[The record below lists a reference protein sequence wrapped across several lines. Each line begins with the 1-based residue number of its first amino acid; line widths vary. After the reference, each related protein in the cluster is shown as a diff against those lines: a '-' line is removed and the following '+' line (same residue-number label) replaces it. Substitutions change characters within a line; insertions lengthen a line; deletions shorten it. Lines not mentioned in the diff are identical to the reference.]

1 MNKLQKDFSIIQFT
15 SSVVSYLSILN
26 FLFFLNLF
34 FHSQF
39 QVYGQIVSTNVIEL
53 KDSLSQIK
61 DTTPIDSHPDLI
73 LPLFQLID
81 KDTISLGPNDELIF
95 DQYTALGKPGVY
107 DALHS
112 FNYRRSD
119 RFGGY
124 INDKVNAGLER
135 VRQKGYKSDIKKL
148 YIQIDPLTLT
158 VYWFAIVGPS
168 RDGFSYVRMDSRGS
182 AGGYLKAVQKQL
194 PRMHKLYPDLK
205 PVKFLEF
212 NEDVIVCYTW
222 DGKML
227 DHYCSTLNIQQHF
240 YKYRKRFDDEKSLKS
255 ESLLD
260 LIFQEEEVEKDTTL
274 SKQIQVIDSSIVQKK
289 IITDS
294 KVNDQKVITKKKPAT
309 RYYKVK
315 SGDTLSEIAEK
326 FHTSVAK
333 IKKTNNLRSD
343 NLRIGQL
350 LKIP

>member
-1 MNKLQKDFSIIQFT
+1 MKIVQTNNSLIKFT
-15 SSVVSYLSILN
+15 LSVISNLN
-26 FLFFLNLF
+26 ILFFMNLC

-39 QVYGQIVSTNVIEL
+39 HVYGQIVSTNVIDL
-53 KDSLSQIK
+53 KDSLAQVK
-61 DTTPIDSHPDLI
+61 DTALIDSHPDLI

-81 KDTISLGPNDELIF
+81 KDTIALGPNDELIF
-95 DQYTALGKPGVY
+95 DSYVALGKPGVY

-182 AGGYLKAVQKQL
+182 AGGYLRAVQKQL

-227 DHYCSTLNIQQHF
+227 EHYCNMLNIQQHF
-240 YKYRKRFDDEKSLKS
+240 YKYRKRYDDEKSLKS

-260 LIFQEEEVEKDTTL
+260 LIFQDETEKDTTL
-274 SKQIQVIDSSIVQKK
+274 SKPNQFKDSSLVQNK
-289 IITDS
+289 IITES
-294 KVNDQKVITKKKPAT
+294 KIKEQKVVPKKKPT
-309 RYYKVK
+309 NLYYKVK

-326 FHTSVAK
+326 YHTSVAK
-333 IKKTNNLRSD
+333 IKKTNNLRGD

-350 LKIP
+350 LKIPY

>member
-1 MNKLQKDFSIIQFT
+1 MKKVKTNYPVIQFT
-15 SSVVSYLSILN
+15 SSIVSYLSFLN

-39 QVYGQIVSTNVIEL
+39 QVYGQNARSEIFEN
-53 KDSLSQIK
+53 KDSFIVKK
-61 DTTPIDSHPDLI
+61 DTILIDSHPDLVI
-73 LPLFQLID
+73 PLFQRID
-81 KDTISLGPNDELIF
+81 KDTIFLGPNDELIF

-135 VRQKGYKSDIKKL
+135 IRQKGFKSDIKKL

-182 AGGYLKAVQKQL
+182 AGGYIRAVQKQL

-212 NEDVIVCYTW
+212 NENVIVCYTW

-227 DHYCSTLNIQQHF
+227 DNYCSMLNIQQHF
-240 YKYRKRFDDEKSLKS
+240 FKYRKRFDDEKTLKS

-260 LIFQEEEVEKDTTL
+260 VMFQEDLKQDTA
-274 SKQIQVIDSSIVQKK
+274 KVQDIDSTTTQIK
-289 IITDS
+289 INNES
-294 KVNDQKVITKKKPAT
+294 KVIDQKVIPKKKPTT

-326 FHTSVAK
+326 YHTSVAK
-333 IKKTNNLRSD
+333 IKKTNNLRGD

>member
-1 MNKLQKDFSIIQFT
+1 MKNVQKNNAIIQ
-15 SSVVSYLSILN
+15 SVSRIISYLSVLN
-26 FLFFLNLF
+26 FLFFINLF
-34 FHSQF
+34 FNWQF
-39 QVYGQIVSTNVIEL
+39 KVFGQTVRPEL
-53 KDSLSQIK
+53 SKIKDSLFVNN
-61 DTTPIDSHPDLI
+61 DTILIDSHPDLI

-95 DQYTALGKPGVY
+95 DHYTALGKPGVY

-124 INDKVNAGLER
+124 INEKVNAGLER
-135 VRQKGYKSDIKKL
+135 VRQKGFKSDIKKL
-148 YIQIDPLTLT
+148 YIQVDPLTLT

-168 RDGFSYVRMDSRGS
+168 LDGFSYVRMDSRGS
-182 AGGYLKAVQKQL
+182 AGGYLSAVQKQL

-227 DHYCSTLNIQQHF
+227 DNYCNKLNIQQHF
-240 YKYRKRFDDEKSLKS
+240 YKYRKRYDDEKTLKS

-260 LIFQEEEVEKDTTL
+260 VIFQEDFEKDTTL
-274 SKQIQVIDSSIVQKK
+274 SLSDVVIDSSTVQQK
-289 IITDS
+289 IFNES
-294 KVNDQKVITKKKPAT
+294 KVNNQKVISKKKSGV
-309 RYYKVK
+309 RFYKVK

-326 FHTSVAK
+326 HRTSIAK
-333 IKKTNNLRSD
+333 IKKINNLKSD
-343 NLRIGQL
+343 NLRIGQT
-350 LKIP
+350 LKIPS

>member
-1 MNKLQKDFSIIQFT
+1 MKKVKTNYPVIQFT
-15 SSVVSYLSILN
+15 SSIVSYLSFLN

-39 QVYGQIVSTNVIEL
+39 QVYGQNARSEIFEY
-53 KDSLSQIK
+53 KDSFIVKK
-61 DTTPIDSHPDLI
+61 DTILIDSHPDLVI
-73 LPLFQLID
+73 PLFQRID
-81 KDTISLGPNDELIF
+81 KDTIFLGPNDELIF

-135 VRQKGYKSDIKKL
+135 IRQKGFKSDIKKL

-182 AGGYLKAVQKQL
+182 AGGYLRAVQKQL

-212 NEDVIVCYTW
+212 NENVIVCYTW

-227 DHYCSTLNIQQHF
+227 DNYCSMLNIQQHF
-240 YKYRKRFDDEKSLKS
+240 FKYRKRFDDEKTLKS

-260 LIFQEEEVEKDTTL
+260 VMFQVDLKQDTT
-274 SKQIQVIDSSIVQKK
+274 KVQDIDSTITQIK
-289 IITDS
+289 INNES
-294 KVNDQKVITKKKPAT
+294 KVIDQKVIPKKKPTT

-326 FHTSVAK
+326 YHTSVAK
-333 IKKTNNLRSD
+333 IKKSNNLRGD

>member
-1 MNKLQKDFSIIQFT
+1 MKKVKTNYPVIQFT
-15 SSVVSYLSILN
+15 SSIVSYLSFLN

-39 QVYGQIVSTNVIEL
+39 QVYGQNVRSEIFEY
-53 KDSLSQIK
+53 KDSFIVKK
-61 DTTPIDSHPDLI
+61 DTILIDSHPDLVI
-73 LPLFQLID
+73 PLFQRID
-81 KDTISLGPNDELIF
+81 KDTIFLGPNDELIF

-135 VRQKGYKSDIKKL
+135 IRQKGFKSDIKKL

-182 AGGYLKAVQKQL
+182 AGGYIRAVQKQL

-212 NEDVIVCYTW
+212 NENVIVCYTW

-227 DHYCSTLNIQQHF
+227 DNYCSMLNIQQHF
-240 YKYRKRFDDEKSLKS
+240 FKYRKRYDDEKTLKS

-260 LIFQEEEVEKDTTL
+260 VMFQEDLKQDTT
-274 SKQIQVIDSSIVQKK
+274 KVQDIDSTTTQIK
-289 IITDS
+289 INNES
-294 KVNDQKVITKKKPAT
+294 KVIDQKVIPKKKPTT

-326 FHTSVAK
+326 YHTSVAK
-333 IKKTNNLRSD
+333 IKKTNNLRGD

>member
-1 MNKLQKDFSIIQFT
+1 MKKVQTNYPVIQFT
-15 SSVVSYLSILN
+15 SSIVSYLSFLN

-39 QVYGQIVSTNVIEL
+39 QVHGQIARSEIFEY
-53 KDSLSQIK
+53 KDSFIAKK
-61 DTTPIDSHPDLI
+61 DTNLIDSHPDLVI
-73 LPLFQLID
+73 PLFQRID
-81 KDTISLGPNDELIF
+81 KDTIFLGPNDELIF

-119 RFGGY
+119 KFGGY

-135 VRQKGYKSDIKKL
+135 IRQKGFKSDIKKL
-148 YIQIDPLTLT
+148 YIQVDPLTLT

-182 AGGYLKAVQKQL
+182 AGGYLRAVQKQL

-212 NEDVIVCYTW
+212 NENVIVCYTW

-227 DHYCSTLNIQQHF
+227 DNYCSLLNIQQHF
-240 YKYRKRFDDEKSLKS
+240 FKYRKRYYDEKTLKS

-260 LIFQEEEVEKDTTL
+260 VIFQEDLKQDTTQVQDFD
-274 SKQIQVIDSSIVQKK
+274 STTTQIK
-289 IITDS
+289 INNES
-294 KVNDQKVITKKKPAT
+294 KVTDQKVIPKKKPTT

-326 FHTSVAK
+326 YNTSVAK
-333 IKKTNNLRSD
+333 IKKINNLKSD
-343 NLRIGQL
+343 NLRIGQS
-350 LKIP
+350 LKIPS

>member
-1 MNKLQKDFSIIQFT
+1 MVNLLIARP
-15 SSVVSYLSILN
+15 ILN
-26 FLFFLNLF
+26 IDN
-34 FHSQF
+34 SKMS
-39 QVYGQIVSTNVIEL
+39 VSIVVAARNEEGN
-53 KDSLSQIK
+53 IK
-61 DTTPIDSHPDLI
+61 NI
-73 LPLFQLID
+73 LDRIP
-81 KDTISLGPNDELIF
+81 KMGPNDELIF

-119 RFGGY
+119 KFGGY

-135 VRQKGYKSDIKKL
+135 IRQKGFKSDIKKL
-148 YIQIDPLTLT
+148 YIQVDPLTLT

-182 AGGYLKAVQKQL
+182 AGGYIRAVQKQL
-194 PRMHKLYPDLK
+194 PRMHKLYPDLE

-212 NEDVIVCYTW
+212 NENVIVCYTW

-227 DHYCSTLNIQQHF
+227 DNYCSMLNIQQHF
-240 YKYRKRFDDEKSLKS
+240 FKYRKRYDDEKTLKS
-255 ESLLD
+255 ESILD
-260 LIFQEEEVEKDTTL
+260 VMFQEDLKQDTT
-274 SKQIQVIDSSIVQKK
+274 KVQDIDSTTTQIK
-289 IITDS
+289 INNES
-294 KVNDQKVITKKKPAT
+294 KVIDQKVIPKKKPTT

-326 FHTSVAK
+326 YHTSVAK
-333 IKKTNNLRSD
+333 IKKTNNLRGD

>member
-1 MNKLQKDFSIIQFT
+1 MKIQANSSFIKQLSSII
-15 SSVVSYLSILN
+15 SYLSILN
-26 FLFFLNLF
+26 FLFFINLF
-34 FHSQF
+34 FHSQLY
-39 QVYGQIVSTNVIEL
+39 VYGQMVRSDIIEL
-53 KDSLSQIK
+53 NDSLSQIK

-73 LPLFQLID
+73 VPLFKVID
-81 KDTISLGPNDELIF
+81 KDTIELGPNDELIY

-135 VRQKGYKSDIKKL
+135 IRQKGFKSDIKKL
-148 YIQIDPLTLT
+148 YIQVDPLTLT

-168 RDGFSYVRMDSRGS
+168 QDGFSYVRMDSRGS
-182 AGGYLKAVQKQL
+182 AGGYLRAVQKQL

-212 NEDVIVCYTW
+212 NQDVIVCYTW

-227 DHYCSTLNIQQHF
+227 DNYCSTLNIQQHF
-240 YKYRKRFDDEKSLKS
+240 YKYRKKYDDEKSLKS
-255 ESLLD
+255 ESLID
-260 LIFQEEEVEKDTTL
+260 AIFHEEEKKDTL
-274 SKQIQVIDSSIVQKK
+274 ISKQSQASDSSLVQKK
-289 IITDS
+289 IINVS
-294 KVNDQKVITKKKPAT
+294 KVNEQKVIPKKKPAA

-326 FHTSVAK
+326 YHSSVAK
-333 IKKTNNLRSD
+333 IKKTNNLKSD
-343 NLRIGQL
+343 KLRIGQL

>member
-1 MNKLQKDFSIIQFT
+1 VKKDKTNYHLIQFT
-15 SSVVSYLSILN
+15 SSIVSYLSFIN

-34 FHSQF
+34 FHLQF
-39 QVYGQIVSTNVIEL
+39 QVYGQIARSEIFEN
-53 KDSLSQIK
+53 KDSFKIK
-61 DTTPIDSHPDLI
+61 IDTILIDSHPDLVI
-73 LPLFQLID
+73 PLFQRID

-135 VRQKGYKSDIKKL
+135 IRQKGFKSDIKKL

-182 AGGYLKAVQKQL
+182 AGGYLRAVQKQL

-212 NEDVIVCYTW
+212 NENVIVCYTW

-227 DHYCSTLNIQQHF
+227 DNYCSLLNIQQHF
-240 YKYRKRFDDEKSLKS
+240 FKYRKRYDDEKTLKS

-260 LIFQEEEVEKDTTL
+260 VIFQEDL
-274 SKQIQVIDSSIVQKK
+274 KQDMTQVQDIDSTTSQFK
-289 IITDS
+289 ISNES
-294 KVNDQKVITKKKPAT
+294 KVIDQKVIPNKKPTT

-326 FHTSVAK
+326 YHTSVAK
-333 IKKTNNLRSD
+333 IKKINNLKSD
-343 NLRIGQL
+343 NLRIGQS
-350 LKIP
+350 LKIPN

>member
-1 MNKLQKDFSIIQFT
+1 VRSEIFE
-15 SSVVSYLSILN
+15 Y
-26 FLFFLNLF
+26 
-34 FHSQF
+34 
-39 QVYGQIVSTNVIEL
+39 
-53 KDSLSQIK
+53 KDSFIVKK
-61 DTTPIDSHPDLI
+61 DTILIDSHPDLVI
-73 LPLFQLID
+73 PLFQRID
-81 KDTISLGPNDELIF
+81 KDTIFLGPNDELIF

-135 VRQKGYKSDIKKL
+135 IRQKGFKSDIKKL

-182 AGGYLKAVQKQL
+182 AGGYIRAVQKQL

-212 NEDVIVCYTW
+212 NENVIVCYTW

-227 DHYCSTLNIQQHF
+227 DNYCSMLNIQQHF
-240 YKYRKRFDDEKSLKS
+240 FKYRKRYDDEKTLKS

-260 LIFQEEEVEKDTTL
+260 VMFQEDLKQDTT
-274 SKQIQVIDSSIVQKK
+274 KVQDIDSTTTQIK
-289 IITDS
+289 INNES
-294 KVNDQKVITKKKPAT
+294 KVIDQKVIPKKKPTT

-326 FHTSVAK
+326 YHTSVAK
-333 IKKTNNLRSD
+333 IKKTNNLRGD

>member
-1 MNKLQKDFSIIQFT
+1 MKKVKTNYPVIQFT
-15 SSVVSYLSILN
+15 SSIVSYLSFLN

-39 QVYGQIVSTNVIEL
+39 QVYGQNARSEIFEN
-53 KDSLSQIK
+53 KDSFIVKK
-61 DTTPIDSHPDLI
+61 DTILIDSHPDLVI
-73 LPLFQLID
+73 PLFQRID
-81 KDTISLGPNDELIF
+81 KDTIFLGPNDELIF

-135 VRQKGYKSDIKKL
+135 IRQKGFKSDIKKL
-148 YIQIDPLTLT
+148 YIQVDPLTLT

-182 AGGYLKAVQKQL
+182 AGGYLRAVQKQL

-212 NEDVIVCYTW
+212 NENVIVCYTW
-222 DGKML
+222 DGKLL
-227 DHYCSTLNIQQHF
+227 DNYCSMLNIQQHF
-240 YKYRKRFDDEKSLKS
+240 FKYRKRFDDEKTLKS

-260 LIFQEEEVEKDTTL
+260 VMFQEDLKQDTT
-274 SKQIQVIDSSIVQKK
+274 KVQDIDSTTTQIK
-289 IITDS
+289 INNES
-294 KVNDQKVITKKKPAT
+294 KVIDQKVIPKKKPTT

-326 FHTSVAK
+326 YHTSVAK
-333 IKKTNNLRSD
+333 IKKSNNLRGD

>member
-1 MNKLQKDFSIIQFT
+1 MKKVKTNYPVIQFT
-15 SSVVSYLSILN
+15 SSIVSYLSFLN

-39 QVYGQIVSTNVIEL
+39 QVYGQIARSEIFEN
-53 KDSLSQIK
+53 KDSFIVKK
-61 DTTPIDSHPDLI
+61 DTILIDSHPDLVI
-73 LPLFQLID
+73 PLFQRID
-81 KDTISLGPNDELIF
+81 KDTIFLGPNDELIF

-135 VRQKGYKSDIKKL
+135 IRQKGFKSDIKKL
-148 YIQIDPLTLT
+148 YIQVDPLTLT

-182 AGGYLKAVQKQL
+182 AGGYLRAVQKQL

-212 NEDVIVCYTW
+212 NENVIVCYTW
-222 DGKML
+222 DGKLL
-227 DHYCSTLNIQQHF
+227 DNYCSMLNIQQHF
-240 YKYRKRFDDEKSLKS
+240 FKYRKRYDDEKTLKS

-260 LIFQEEEVEKDTTL
+260 VMFQEDLKQDTT
-274 SKQIQVIDSSIVQKK
+274 KVKDIDSTTTQIK
-289 IITDS
+289 INNES
-294 KVNDQKVITKKKPAT
+294 KVIDQKVIPKKKPAT

-326 FHTSVAK
+326 YHTSVAK
-333 IKKTNNLRSD
+333 IKKTNNLRGD

>member
-1 MNKLQKDFSIIQFT
+1 MKKVKTNYPVIQFT
-15 SSVVSYLSILN
+15 SSIVSYLSFLN

-39 QVYGQIVSTNVIEL
+39 QVYGQIARSEIFEN
-53 KDSLSQIK
+53 KDSFIVKK
-61 DTTPIDSHPDLI
+61 DTILIDSHPDLVI
-73 LPLFQLID
+73 PLFQRID
-81 KDTISLGPNDELIF
+81 KDTIFIGPNDELIF

-135 VRQKGYKSDIKKL
+135 IRQKGFKSDIKKL

-182 AGGYLKAVQKQL
+182 AGGYLRAVQKQL

-212 NEDVIVCYTW
+212 NENVIVCYTW
-222 DGKML
+222 DGKLL
-227 DHYCSTLNIQQHF
+227 DNYCSMLNIQQHF
-240 YKYRKRFDDEKSLKS
+240 FKYRKRFDDEKTLKS

-260 LIFQEEEVEKDTTL
+260 VMFQEDLKQDTT
-274 SKQIQVIDSSIVQKK
+274 KVQDIDSTTTQIK
-289 IITDS
+289 INNES
-294 KVNDQKVITKKKPAT
+294 KVIDQKVIPKKKPTT

-315 SGDTLSEIAEK
+315 SGDTLSEISEK
-326 FHTSVAK
+326 YHTSVAK
-333 IKKTNNLRSD
+333 IKKTNNLRGD

>member
-1 MNKLQKDFSIIQFT
+1 MKKVQTNYPVIQFT
-15 SSVVSYLSILN
+15 SSIVSYLSFLN

-39 QVYGQIVSTNVIEL
+39 QVHGQIARSEIFKN
-53 KDSLSQIK
+53 KDSFLVKK
-61 DTTPIDSHPDLI
+61 DTILIDSHPDLVI
-73 LPLFQLID
+73 PLFQRID
-81 KDTISLGPNDELIF
+81 KDTIFLGPNDELIF

-135 VRQKGYKSDIKKL
+135 IRQKGFKSDIKKL
-148 YIQIDPLTLT
+148 YIQVDPLTLT

-182 AGGYLKAVQKQL
+182 AGGYLRAVQKQL

-212 NEDVIVCYTW
+212 NENVIVCYTW

-227 DHYCSTLNIQQHF
+227 DNYCSMLNIQQHF
-240 YKYRKRFDDEKSLKS
+240 FKYRKRYDDEKTLKS

-260 LIFQEEEVEKDTTL
+260 VIFQEDLKQDT
-274 SKQIQVIDSSIVQKK
+274 IQVQDIDSTTTQIK
-289 IITDS
+289 INNES
-294 KVNDQKVITKKKPAT
+294 KVIDQKVIPKKKPIT

-326 FHTSVAK
+326 HHTSVTK
-333 IKKTNNLRSD
+333 IKKINNLKSD
-343 NLRIGQL
+343 NLRIGQS
-350 LKIP
+350 LKIPS

>member
-1 MNKLQKDFSIIQFT
+1 LQFK
-15 SSVVSYLSILN
+15 
-26 FLFFLNLF
+26 
-34 FHSQF
+34 
-39 QVYGQIVSTNVIEL
+39 VYGQIARSEIFEN
-53 KDSLSQIK
+53 KDSFIVKK
-61 DTTPIDSHPDLI
+61 DTNLIDSHPDLVI
-73 LPLFQLID
+73 PLFQRID
-81 KDTISLGPNDELIF
+81 KDTIFLGPNDELIF

-119 RFGGY
+119 KFGGY

-135 VRQKGYKSDIKKL
+135 IRQKGFKSDIKKL
-148 YIQIDPLTLT
+148 YIQVDPLTLT

-182 AGGYLKAVQKQL
+182 AGGYLRAVQKQL

-212 NEDVIVCYTW
+212 NENVIVCYTW

-227 DHYCSTLNIQQHF
+227 DNYCSMLNIQQHF
-240 YKYRKRFDDEKSLKS
+240 FKYRKRFDDEKTLKS

-260 LIFQEEEVEKDTTL
+260 VMFQEDL
-274 SKQIQVIDSSIVQKK
+274 KQDKTQVQDIDSTTTQIK
-289 IITDS
+289 INNES
-294 KVNDQKVITKKKPAT
+294 KVIDQKVIPKKKPT
-309 RYYKVK
+309 MRYYKVK

-326 FHTSVAK
+326 YHTSVAK
-333 IKKTNNLRSD
+333 IKKTNNLRGD

>member
-1 MNKLQKDFSIIQFT
+1 M
-15 SSVVSYLSILN
+15 
-26 FLFFLNLF
+26 FFLNLF

-39 QVYGQIVSTNVIEL
+39 QVYGQIARSEIFEN
-53 KDSLSQIK
+53 KDSFIVKK
-61 DTTPIDSHPDLI
+61 DTILIDSHPDLVI
-73 LPLFQLID
+73 PLFQRID
-81 KDTISLGPNDELIF
+81 KDTIFLGPNDELIF

-135 VRQKGYKSDIKKL
+135 IRQKGFKSDIKKL

-182 AGGYLKAVQKQL
+182 AGGYIRAVQKQL

-212 NEDVIVCYTW
+212 NENVIVCYTW
-222 DGKML
+222 DGKLL
-227 DHYCSTLNIQQHF
+227 DNYCSMLNIQQHF
-240 YKYRKRFDDEKSLKS
+240 FKYRKRYDDEKTLKS

-260 LIFQEEEVEKDTTL
+260 VMFQEDLKQDTT
-274 SKQIQVIDSSIVQKK
+274 KVKDIDSTTTQIK
-289 IITDS
+289 INNES
-294 KVNDQKVITKKKPAT
+294 KVIDQKVIPKKKPTT

-326 FHTSVAK
+326 YHTSVAK
-333 IKKTNNLRSD
+333 IKKTNNLRGD

-350 LKIP
+350 LKIPY

>member
-1 MNKLQKDFSIIQFT
+1 MKKVKTNYPVIQFT
-15 SSVVSYLSILN
+15 SSIVSYLSFLN

-34 FHSQF
+34 FQSQF
-39 QVYGQIVSTNVIEL
+39 QVYGQNARSEIFEY
-53 KDSLSQIK
+53 KDSFIVKK
-61 DTTPIDSHPDLI
+61 DTILIDSHPDLVI
-73 LPLFQLID
+73 PLFQRID
-81 KDTISLGPNDELIF
+81 KDTIFLGPNDELIF

-135 VRQKGYKSDIKKL
+135 IRQKGFKSDIKKL

-182 AGGYLKAVQKQL
+182 AGGYIRAVQKQL

-212 NEDVIVCYTW
+212 NENVIVCYTW
-222 DGKML
+222 DGKLL
-227 DHYCSTLNIQQHF
+227 DNYCSMLNIQQHF
-240 YKYRKRFDDEKSLKS
+240 FKYRKRYDDEKTLKS

-260 LIFQEEEVEKDTTL
+260 VMFQEDLKQDTT
-274 SKQIQVIDSSIVQKK
+274 KVQDIDSTTTQIK
-289 IITDS
+289 INNES
-294 KVNDQKVITKKKPAT
+294 KVIDQKVIPKKKPTT

-326 FHTSVAK
+326 YHTSVAK
-333 IKKTNNLRSD
+333 IKKTNNLRGD